1 MDNTDTPAPCK
12 GAGEG
17 ATYRAAA
24 LSTSPEMRQREISEL
39 PFAVEYY
46 AERAVQFANTVFDL
60 DREAEGLDWASRVQA
75 RCDVA
80 PADLFPCLPPGM
92 IGVLRSRAER
102 MLVHG

>member
-1 MDNTDTPAPCK
+1 MDKANTPAPCK

-24 LSTSPEMRQREISEL
+24 LPFWNQFPEHEISEL
-39 PFAVEYY
+39 PFALEYY
-46 AERAVQFANTVFDL
+46 AERAVQFADAVFDL

-80 PADLFPCLPPGM
+80 PADLYPCLPPGM

-102 MLVHG
+102 MLAHG